1 MIYLYR
7 FLFVLLLLFPFS
19 SSVSAPDDLK
29 EQTMLPDSVAR
40 ILAAHK
46 IPVDSLS
53 IFVQEIG
60 KDTPLLAVNSDV
72 PRNPA
77 STIKLLTTY
86 MALEDLG
93 PDYRW
98 KTEAYLGGKLNDG
111 LLDGDLYLKGYGD
124 PYMVVER
131 FWLFLRQMRQRG
143 LLNIAGDLAIDNTY
157 FDVPDTDPGA
167 FDGQAFRTYNVAP
180 DAFLVNFQAI
190 NFIFRPDPMANRV
203 EVIAEPKPT
212 NLEIRNQVQLANKSC
227 GGFQLGITVRIA
239 DIPAQNQ
246 VTFAGRF
253 GSACSDYYLSRSVLQ
268 APSYAY
274 GVFSSLWQEMGA
286 KIQGGVRLEQVPEDL
301 DPFLTVES
309 PPLSE
314 VVRSVNKWSNNVM
327 ARHIFLTMGAERF
340 GAPATVDKGREA
352 AYMYLAE
359 DGLDF
364 PELRLDNGAGLSRD
378 TRISAR
384 SLGRVLLAADDS
396 LYRAEFVSSLPL
408 SGLDGTLRS
417 RFRNE
422 GLTGRMHLKTGR
434 LTDVFAM
441 AGYLRDKSN
450 NQYVVV
456 AIQNYD
462 NAHRGPGEEVQSALL
477 RWVYQQ

>member
-1 MIYLYR
+1 MYLNG
-7 FLFVLLLLFPFS
+7 FLIALLILLPFS
-19 SSVSAPDDLK
+19 SGMSAPDDAK
-29 EQTMLPDSVAR
+29 QQAALPASVAG

-46 IPVDSLS
+46 IPLDSLS

-60 KDTPLLAVNSDV
+60 RDAPLLAVNSDI

-143 LLNIAGDLAIDNTY
+143 LLNIAGDLAIDNSY
-157 FDVPDTDPGA
+157 FDMPETDPGA
-167 FDGQAFRTYNVAP
+167 FDGQTFRTYNVVP

-190 NFIFRPDPMANRV
+190 NFIFRPDPIGNRV
-203 EVIAEPKPT
+203 QVIAEPSPT
-212 NLEIRNQVQLANKSC
+212 NLEIHNEIQLADKSC
-227 GGFQLGITVRIA
+227 GGFQRGIAVRISDA
-239 DIPAQNQ
+239 PEQNQ
-246 VTFAGRF
+246 VTFTGRF
-253 GSACSDYYLSRSVLQ
+253 ARGCNDYYLSRSVLR

-274 GVFSSLWQEMGA
+274 GVFNSLWQEMGA
-286 KIQGGVRLEQVPEDL
+286 DLQGGVRLEQVPEDL
-301 DPFLTVES
+301 DPFLTVDS

-340 GAPATVDKGREA
+340 GPPATVDKGREA
-352 AYMYLAE
+352 AHMYLAE
-359 DGLDF
+359 GGLDF
-364 PELRLDNGAGLSRD
+364 PELRLDNGAGLSRN
-378 TRISAR
+378 TQISAR
-384 SLGRVLLAADDS
+384 SLGRVLLAADAS

-408 SGLDGTLRS
+408 SGMDGTLR
-417 RFRNE
+417 RKFRNE

-434 LTDVFAM
+434 LTDVFAV

-450 NQYVVV
+450 NPYVVV
-456 AIQNYD
+456 TIQNYKD
-462 NAHRGPGEEVQSALL
+462 AHRGPGEEVQTALL

>member
-1 MIYLYR
+1 MYLYR
-7 FLFVLLLLFPFS
+7 FLFALLILLPFS
-19 SSVSAPDDLK
+19 SGVSAPDDG
-29 EQTMLPDSVAR
+29 EQLTMLPQSVAR
-40 ILAAHK
+40 ILAAHN

-60 KDTPLLAVNSDV
+60 QEAPLLAVNSDV

-98 KTEAYLGGKLNDG
+98 KTEAYLGGKLSDG
-111 LLDGDLYLKGYGD
+111 VLDGDLYLKGYGD
-124 PYMVVER
+124 PYMVLER

-143 LLNIAGDLAIDNTY
+143 LLNIAGDLAIDNSY
-157 FDVPDTDPGA
+157 FDVPKTDPGA
-167 FDGQAFRTYNVAP
+167 FDGQTFRTYNVVP

-190 NFIFRPDPMANRV
+190 SFTFRPDPTGNRV
-203 EVIAEPKPT
+203 DVIAEPKPT
-212 NLEIRNQVQLANKSC
+212 NLEIHNRIQLADKSC
-227 GGFQLGITVRIA
+227 GGFQRGITVRIA
-239 DIPAQNQ
+239 DVPEQNE
-246 VTFAGRF
+246 VTFTGRF
-253 GSACSDYYLSRSVLQ
+253 ARGCSEYYLSRSVLQ

-274 GVFSSLWQEMGA
+274 GVFNSLWQEMGA
-286 KIQGGVRLEQVPEDL
+286 DLQGGVRLEQVPEDL
-301 DPFLTVES
+301 EPFLTVDS

-327 ARHIFLTMGAERF
+327 ARHIFLTLGAERF
-340 GAPATVDKGREA
+340 GPPATVDKGREA

-364 PELRLDNGAGLSRD
+364 PELRLDNGSGLSRK
-378 TRISAR
+378 TQISAR
-384 SLGRVLLAADDS
+384 SLGRVLLAADAS

-408 SGLDGTLRS
+408 SGLDGTLRR

-441 AGYLRDKSN
+441 AGYLRSKSDSP
-450 NQYVVV
+450 YVVV

-462 NAHRGPGEEVQSALL
+462 DAHRGPGEEIQSALL

>member
-1 MIYLYR
+1 MYLYR
-7 FLFVLLLLFPFS
+7 FLFALLVFIPFS
-19 SSVSAPDDLK
+19 PSVSAPDDGND
-29 EQTMLPDSVAR
+29 QTMLPESVAR
-40 ILAAHK
+40 ILAAHN
-46 IPVDSLS
+46 IPASGIS

-60 KDTPLLAVNSDV
+60 QNKPLLAVNSEI

-98 KTEAYLGGKLNDG
+98 KTEAYLGGDLSDG

-131 FWLFLRQMRQRG
+131 FWLFLRQLRQRG
-143 LLNIAGDLAIDNTY
+143 LLNIAGDLAIDNSY
-157 FDVPDTDPGA
+157 FDVPKTDTGA
-167 FDGQAFRTYNVAP
+167 FDGQTFRTYNVVP

-190 NFIFRPDPMANRV
+190 SFMFRPDPKANRV

-212 NLEIRNQVQLANKSC
+212 NLEIHNQIQLADKSC
-227 GGFQLGITVRIA
+227 GGFQRGITFRVA
-239 DIPAQNQ
+239 DAPEQNQ
-246 VTFAGRF
+246 VTFTGRF
-253 GSACSDYYLSRSVLQ
+253 ARGCSDYYLSRSVLQ

-274 GVFSSLWQEMGA
+274 GVFNSLWQEMGA
-286 KIQGGVRLEQVPEDL
+286 DLQGSVRLEQVPEDL
-301 DPFLTVES
+301 NPFVTVDS

-340 GAPATVDKGREA
+340 GPPATVDKGREA
-352 AYMYLAE
+352 AHMYLAE

-364 PELRLDNGAGLSRD
+364 PELRLDNGSGLSRK
-378 TRISAR
+378 TQISAR
-384 SLGRVLLAADDS
+384 SLGRVLLAADAS

-408 SGLDGTLRS
+408 SGLDGTLRR

-441 AGYLRDKSN
+441 AGYLRSKSDIP
-450 NQYVVV
+450 YVVV
-456 AIQNYD
+456 TIQNYD
-462 NAHRGPGEEVQSALL
+462 DAHRGPGEEIQNALL

>member
-1 MIYLYR
+1 MYWYR
-7 FLFVLLLLFPFS
+7 LLLVTLLLALS
-19 SSVSAPDDLK
+19 GTLVAGDDK
-29 EQTMLPDSVAR
+29 QTTGLPESVAR

-46 IPVDSLS
+46 IPEDSLS

-60 KDTPLLAVNSDV
+60 QDTPLLSINSDV

-98 KTEAYLGGKLNDG
+98 KTEAYLGGSLNDG

-131 FWLFLRQMRQRG
+131 FWLFLRQMQQRG
-143 LLNIAGDLAIDNTY
+143 LLNISGDLAIDNSY
-157 FDVPDTDPGA
+157 FDIPKTDPGA
-167 FDGQAFRTYNVAP
+167 FDGQAFRTYNVIP

-190 NFIFRPDPMANRV
+190 NFIFRPDLIANRV
-203 EVIAEPKPT
+203 HIIADPNPT
-212 NLEIRNQVQLANKSC
+212 NLKIDNRIQLTDKSC
-227 GGFQLGITVRIA
+227 GGFQRGIAVHIA
-239 DIPAQNQ
+239 DAPEQDR
-246 VTFAGRF
+246 VSFTGRF
-253 GSACSDYYLSRSVLQ
+253 ARRCNDYYLSRSVLRG
-268 APSYAY
+268 PSYAY
-274 GVFSSLWQEMGA
+274 GVFNSLWQEMGA
-286 KIQGGVRLEQVPEDL
+286 SLQGGVRIEQVPEDL
-301 DPFLTVES
+301 EPFLTVDS

-314 VVRSVNKWSNNVM
+314 VIRSVNKWSNNVM

-340 GAPATVDKGREA
+340 GPPATVDKGRESA
-352 AYMYLAE
+352 AMYLAE
-359 DGLDF
+359 AGLDF

-384 SLGRVLLAADDS
+384 SLGRVLLAADAS

-408 SGLDGTLRS
+408 SGLDGTLRR

-441 AGYLRDKSN
+441 AGFLRGKSN
-450 NQYVVV
+450 NQYAVV
-456 AIQNYD
+456 AIQNYSD
-462 NAHRGPGEEVQSALL
+462 AHRGPGEEVQSALL

>member
-1 MIYLYR
+1 MSLYR
-7 FLFVLLLLFPFS
+7 LLLVLLISVSFS
-19 SSVSAPDDLK
+19 SGASAADQVKERTILPESV
-29 EQTMLPDSVAR
+29 ER

-46 IPVDSLS
+46 MPVDSLS
-53 IFVQEIG
+53 IFVQQIG
-60 KDTPLLAVNSDV
+60 EDTPSLAVNSDV

-98 KTEAYLGGKLNDG
+98 KTEAYLGGKLRDG

-143 LLNIAGDLAIDNTY
+143 LLNIGGDLAIDNSY
-157 FDVPDTDPGA
+157 FDVPNADPGA
-167 FDGQAFRTYNVAP
+167 FDGQTFRTYNVVP
-180 DAFLVNFQAI
+180 DALLVNFQAI
-190 NFIFRPDPMANRV
+190 NFIFRPDSVTNRV
-203 EVIAEPKPT
+203 EVIAEPWPT
-212 NLEIRNQVQLANKSC
+212 NLEIRNEIQLADKSC
-227 GGFQLGITVRIA
+227 GGFQRGITVRVA
-239 DIPAQNQ
+239 DAPEQNK

-253 GSACSDYYLSRSVLQ
+253 ARGCSDYYLSRSVLQ

-274 GVFSSLWQEMGA
+274 GVFNSLWQEMGSDLR
-286 KIQGGVRLEQVPEDL
+286 GGVRIEKVPEDL
-301 DPFLTVES
+301 DPFLTVDS

-327 ARHIFLTMGAERF
+327 ARHIFLTMGVERF

-352 AYMYLAE
+352 AYMYLSE

-364 PELRLDNGAGLSRD
+364 PELRLDNGSGLSRK
-378 TRISAR
+378 TQISAR
-384 SLGRVLLAADDS
+384 SLGRVLLAADAS

-408 SGLDGTLRS
+408 SGLDGTLRR

-441 AGYLRDKSN
+441 AGYLRSRSD

-456 AIQNYD
+456 TIQNYD
-462 NAHRGPGEEVQSALL
+462 DAHRGPGEEIQSALL